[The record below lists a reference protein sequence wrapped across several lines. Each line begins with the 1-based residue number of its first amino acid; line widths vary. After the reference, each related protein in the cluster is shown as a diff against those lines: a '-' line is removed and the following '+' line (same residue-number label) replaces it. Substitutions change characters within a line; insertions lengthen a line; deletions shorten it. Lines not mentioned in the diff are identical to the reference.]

1 MALMQVEVFV
11 PTNNARPTTAGISA
25 RKITKKKHE
34 RAGFKT
40 LYTAFLKNYIRL
52 V

>member
-1 MALMQVEVFV
+1 MQPEVFV

-25 RKITKKKHE
+25 RKITKKNTSMRDSKLYIPL
-34 RAGFKT
+34 FKKIT
-40 LYTAFLKNYIRL
+40 S